1 LNILAQ
7 YGAPSGIS
15 GPLGIHREIEALKH
29 AFAVRMN
36 LGDPDFINVTE
47 VVSDMLSPKFAEMLK
62 KTIYDNMTFDPRHYG
77 GRYATSF
84 MRVWMI
90 YMIITV
96 STKYILFVSYQHK
109 TACSLRLVENLI
121 ACLYDLCSWQSLYG
135 EKKIDVH
142 MFMC

>member
-1 LNILAQ
+1 MNILAQ

-47 VVSDMLSPKFAEMLK
+47 VVSDMLSPKFADTLK
-62 KTIYDNMTFDPRHYG
+62 KTIYDNMTFDPRYYG
-77 GRYATSF
+77 GRYATSLI
-84 MRVWMI
+84 RVWAI

-96 STKYILFVSYQHK
+96 STYVFMAVAISIWK
-109 TACSLRLVENLI
+109 N
-121 ACLYDLCSWQSLYG
+121 
-135 EKKIDVH
+135 KIKVDVH
-142 MFMC
+142 MLMC